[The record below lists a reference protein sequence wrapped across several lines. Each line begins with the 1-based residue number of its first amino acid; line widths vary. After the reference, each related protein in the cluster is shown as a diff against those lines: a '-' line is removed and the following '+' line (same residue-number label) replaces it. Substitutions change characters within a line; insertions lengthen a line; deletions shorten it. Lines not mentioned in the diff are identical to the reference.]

1 MGWSSNCIKRNLHQ
15 SLLST
20 SKTKSNRHQKVPPP
34 PRCTQSALKQNRT
47 SSSTC
52 EHLLWRKE
60 DVWDR
65 SPLCSRWIRWVDL
78 PASVLMSSSASLKVE
93 ADLIKTSSMQHHDLI
108 RFFFYLSHITI
119 LFQHA
124 TLQAC
129 FQARSLGVLPFTFS
143 YVAPLIMN
151 EAEVSEEKRR
161 SGDGIGPRGGGNC
174 GVVHLLEEEM
184 EWRSCSAARPRAQCD
199 KHQAVS
205 LWCNQAFSWSS
216 Q

>member
-20 SKTKSNRHQKVPPP
+20 SKTKSNRHQKAPPP

-93 ADLIKTSSMQHHDLI
+93 ADLIRTSSMQHHDLI
-108 RFFFYLSHITI
+108 LFFF
-119 LFQHA
+119 
-124 TLQAC
+124 
-129 FQARSLGVLPFTFS
+129 LPFSHYHSVSTRNPSSLFPS
-143 YVAPLIMN
+143 SLSGGSSLHLFICPPLIMN

-161 SGDGIGPRGGGNC
+161 SGYGIGPRGGGNC
-174 GVVHLLEEEM
+174 RVVHLLEEKM

>member
-20 SKTKSNRHQKVPPP
+20 SKTKSNRHQKAPPP

-93 ADLIKTSSMQHHDLI
+93 ADLIRTSSMQHHDLI
-108 RFFFYLSHITI
+108 LFFF
-119 LFQHA
+119 
-124 TLQAC
+124 
-129 FQARSLGVLPFTFS
+129 LPFSHYHSVSTHNPSSLFPS
-143 YVAPLIMN
+143 SLSGGSSLHLFICRPINYEWGRGLWG
-151 EAEVSEEKRR
+151 EAEEWVWYRTEGRR
-161 SGDGIGPRGGGNC
+161 KLQGCAPPWREN
-174 GVVHLLEEEM
+174 GVEVLQ
-184 EWRSCSAARPRAQCD
+184 RCTS
-199 KHQAVS
+199 K
-205 LWCNQAFSWSS
+205 SS
-216 Q
+216 VW

>member
-20 SKTKSNRHQKVPPP
+20 SKTKSNRHQKAPPP

-93 ADLIKTSSMQHHDLI
+93 ADLIRTSSMQHHDLI
-108 RFFFYLSHITI
+108 LFFFFTFLT
-119 LFQHA
+119 
-124 TLQAC
+124 
-129 FQARSLGVLPFTFS
+129 LPFCFNTQPFK
-143 YVAPLIMN
+143 P
-151 EAEVSEEKRR
+151 VSK
-161 SGDGIGPRGGGNC
+161 
-174 GVVHLLEEEM
+174 L
-184 EWRSCSAARPRAQCD
+184 
-199 KHQAVS
+199 
-205 LWCNQAFSWSS
+205 AFWGFFPSPFHMSPH
-216 Q
+216 